1 MDVLLI
7 PRMCDPYT
15 EKIYDPLP
23 PVEAGEQLL
32 LIIGTMSTYG
42 WVREASAGRK
52 KRTTT
57 IVVTGL
63 SPPTCARHRESILI
77 CRSFMLSWHLIGSGT
92 VLGGS
97 ALDQKALPLL

>member
-15 EKIYDPLP
+15 EQVYDPLP
-23 PVEAGEQLL
+23 PVEAGERLL

-42 WVREASAGRK
+42 SVREVKAGRK
-52 KRTTT
+52 KSTTT

-63 SPPTCARHRESILI
+63 SPPTCARYRESISI
-77 CRSFMLSWHLIGSGT
+77 CRPFMLSWHLVGSGT
-92 VLGGS
+92 ILGGNKIAQM
-97 ALDQKALPLL
+97 ALL